1 MKTQITNQNLF
12 EAKQVQVDLQVTGKS
27 YNVSVSWIEEGQ
39 RLYQEWDGEFGRKD
53 FEESFGFQ
61 LAPDSSQD
69 EALNVWTY
77 FVGTEDEAVEFAKEW
92 ESMLDTKV
100 SASLMVNDPSGLRG
114 WKVDNAW
121 LCTASVTKAQIDEF
135 NMDQDWVLENEDE

>member
-53 FEESFGFQ
+53 FEEAFGFQ
-61 LAPDSSQD
+61 LAPDSEED
-69 EALNVWTY
+69 KTLNVWTY
-77 FVGTEDEAVEFAKEW
+77 FAGTNAEVRNFAEEW
-92 ESMLDTKV
+92 ESLLGTEV
-100 SASLMVNDPSGLRG
+100 SYDLTSNGSG
-114 WKVDNAW
+114 DEAW
-121 LCTASVTKAQIDEF
+121 YCTASVTQEQIDEF
-135 NMDQDWVLENEDE
+135 NMDQDWFIK

>member
-12 EAKQVQVDLQVTGKS
+12 EAKQVQVDLQVTGKT

-61 LAPDSSQD
+61 L
-69 EALNVWTY
+69 V
-77 FVGTEDEAVEFAKEW
+77 
-92 ESMLDTKV
+92 
-100 SASLMVNDPSGLRG
+100 
-114 WKVDNAW
+114 
-121 LCTASVTKAQIDEF
+121 
-135 NMDQDWVLENEDE
+135 